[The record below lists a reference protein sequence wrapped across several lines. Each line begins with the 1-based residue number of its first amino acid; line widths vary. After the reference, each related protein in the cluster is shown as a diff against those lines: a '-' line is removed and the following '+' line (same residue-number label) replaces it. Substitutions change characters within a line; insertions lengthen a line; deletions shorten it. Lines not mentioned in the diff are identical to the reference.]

1 MCACTYT
8 QNKIWMLESVYYFP
22 SQVLSLG
29 PELICLDKKCFHRDL
44 LQELSEILYVSMYTC
59 IYLSI

>member
-1 MCACTYT
+1 
-8 QNKIWMLESVYYFP
+8 MLESVYYFP